1 MFKSFN
7 ADRLLI
13 CIFILKEYG
22 TGIKYRKCEKNIVVG
37 ALSKFPLD
45 GIQET
50 TQESIYEN

>member
-13 CIFILKEYG
+13 WIFILKEYG

-45 GIQET
+45 GI
-50 TQESIYEN
+50 